1 MSLRVLLTGAGGFI
15 GSHVARR
22 LVAEG
27 CDVFAVHRPDTTPW
41 RLQDLWTVL
50 HPVACDLMS
59 PGAVDRCVEQTQP
72 DLCIHLAWYV
82 EPGQYLRSLEN
93 LKWVTASLRLAE
105 ALARHGCRR
114 FVGAGTCFEY
124 DRAVGR
130 LTETD
135 PTRPTSLYAA
145 SKLGLFLVL
154 EQLAS
159 VTGMQVAWLRFFYLF
174 GPFEDERRL
183 VPSVVRALLEGKQAQ
198 VTQGTQVRDFLHVE
212 DAAAAVSA
220 VAHSGLSGPVNI
232 GSGRP
237 VTVRE
242 VVTILGATLGRPDA
256 IAFGAVPDDP
266 TVPAYVCAEIRR
278 LRESTAWTPRHNL
291 ESGLHDVA
299 AWWQR
304 RLGRA

>member
-1 MSLRVLLTGAGGFI
+1 MGLRVLLTGAGGFI

-41 RLQDLWTVL
+41 RLQDLWTAL

-59 PGAVDRCVEQTQP
+59 SGAVDRCVEQTRP

-82 EPGQYLRSLEN
+82 EPGKYLRSLEN
-93 LKWVTASLRLAE
+93 LKWVTASLSLAE
-105 ALARHGCRR
+105 ALARHDCRR

-124 DRAVGR
+124 DTTVGR
-130 LTETD
+130 LSETG
-135 PTRPTSLYAA
+135 PTRPASLYAA

-154 EQLAS
+154 EQLAGL
-159 VTGMQVAWLRFFYLF
+159 TGMQMAWLRFFYLF

-183 VPSVVRALLEGKQAQ
+183 VPSIVRALFEEKQAR
-198 VTQGTQVRDFLHVE
+198 VTRGSQVRDFLHVE
-212 DAAAAVSA
+212 DVASA
-220 VAHSGLSGPVNI
+220 VCAVAQSGLCGPVNV

-237 VTVRE
+237 VAVRE
-242 VVTILGATLGRPDA
+242 VATLLGIILGRPDA
-256 IAFGAVPDDP
+256 VVFGPVPG
-266 TVPAYVCAEIRR
+266 VPAGPEYVCAEIRR
-278 LRESTAWTPRHNL
+278 LQESTAWAPRYDL
-291 ESGLHDVA
+291 ESGLRETA

-304 RLGRA
+304 RLRRV